1 MSFRQQLHPSWAKAL
16 EDLLPLLD
24 SIEEALTDQ
33 IFLPARENVMRAL
46 SFDLNSARVVIFG
59 QDPYPSAEHA
69 VGLAFS
75 IPTSARKIPPTLRNI
90 FRELESDLGVDR
102 STNGDLSDWHEQG
115 VVLLNTALTCQDGV
129 SNSHANLGWLEI
141 TERCAQILGEKGV
154 ASILWGKNAEKLGRC
169 FAAENLI
176 ISAHPSPLSSYRGF
190 FGSKPFSRVN
200 EILRSKGQPEIV
212 WGEKNSALQS

>member
-24 SIEEALTDQ
+24 SIEAALTDKK
-33 IFLPARENVMRAL
+33 FLPAHENVMRAL
-46 SFDLNSARVVIFG
+46 SLDLNSARVVIFG
-59 QDPYPSAEHA
+59 QDPYPSTEHA

-75 IPTSARKIPPTLRNI
+75 IPPSARKVPPTLRNI

-154 ASILWGKNAEKLGRC
+154 ASILWGKNAEKLGRF

-200 EILRSKGQPEIV
+200 EILRSKGQPEIL
-212 WGEKNSALQS
+212 WGKKNSALQS